1 MKQLFTL
8 KIVVFVLFSLFIIGY
23 IFREWLW
30 FWQTNYTEI
39 LNTYLQKHQG
49 IFRHHLFAKQ
59 HFTPQTYEQ
68 AKIWLSIA
76 LCLVLALQIIF
87 WALLK
92 TIQKHFQEGIKEL
105 NRLYTLFKQ
114 DFNALSKSQKWL
126 LGFTLLA
133 IAVHQVFMYQNIFL
147 SMDEAFSWLFFAS
160 QGASVTLTHYPMP
173 NNHIFYNL
181 TTYFWHFFISDNIL
195 ALRLTSILSFWA
207 LLIMIFVFFLH
218 KSGFQVA
225 YLSLLLSGL
234 GFSQSVF
241 SVQGRA
247 YMFEALCI
255 FTALFALL
263 MYLQNYHSL
272 YLWLFGFACVLGF
285 WAVPV
290 FLYAMLSFYAF
301 LLWQILQKKIPFR
314 LLYRF
319 AWVGLLVSACVYV
332 AYVGVLAYSGKDA
345 LLGNEDVAPKRYDS
359 KWFFSYILPICLR
372 ESVWYVVSLTKY
384 VSFVVF
390 AVVSLLGTWIVWKKS
405 LNHTHQQIWQ
415 FLVISV
421 VVTLGVI
428 CVMQAFPFY
437 RILTYYAIFFACA
450 VAMVLSHF
458 FTQIKTARLYL
469 VALLIL
475 AGSFIQFWQ
484 EIQDFYE
491 PKSYVYHQTIV
502 DEAKT
507 MLKKNQN
514 IYLSENAF
522 YIRFWVEYYSKKE
535 LLRPSPCR
543 ADVAVQEIP
552 EPPPSCQKPYKDI
565 WFLRF
570 YTRE

>member
-8 KIVVFVLFSLFIIGY
+8 KIIIVALFSLFIGGY
-23 IFREWLW
+23 LFREWLW
-30 FWQTNYTEI
+30 FWQTSYTEI

-49 IFRHHLFAKQ
+49 IFRHHLFDKQ

-76 LCLVLALQIIF
+76 LFLFLALQIIF

-92 TIQKHFQEGIKEL
+92 LYKNIFQKGIKEL
-105 NRLYTLFKQ
+105 NRLYTLLRQ
-114 DFNALSKSQKWL
+114 DFNTLSKNQKWL

-147 SMDEAFSWLFFAS
+147 AMDEAFSWLFFTS
-160 QGASVTLTHYPMP
+160 QGASVILTHYPVP
-173 NNHIFYNL
+173 NNHLFYNL
-181 TTYFWHFFISDNIL
+181 TTYFWHFFVSDNIL
-195 ALRLTSILSFWA
+195 ALRLTSILSFWG
-207 LLIMIFVFFLH
+207 LLVVVFAFFLH
-218 KSGFQVA
+218 KSGFQIA
-225 YLSLLLSGL
+225 YLTLLFVGL

-247 YMFEALCI
+247 YMFEALCNI
-255 FTALFALL
+255 IAFFALL

-272 YLWLFGFACVLGF
+272 YLWLFGFTCVLGF

-301 LLWQILQKKIPFR
+301 LLLQILRKKIPFS
-314 LLYRF
+314 LFYRF

-332 AYVGVLAYSGKDA
+332 AYVGVLAYSGKNA
-345 LLGNEDVAPKRYDS
+345 LLSNENVAPKDYDS
-359 KWFFSYILPICLR
+359 KWFFSYILPISLR
-372 ESVWYVVSLTKY
+372 ESVWYVVSLPKY
-384 VSFVVF
+384 VSFIVF
-390 AVVSLLGTWIVWKKS
+390 AVVSLLGSWIVWKKP

-415 FLVISV
+415 FLVISIAI
-421 VVTLGVI
+421 TLGVI
-428 CVMQAFPFY
+428 CAMQAFPFY
-437 RILTYYAIFFACA
+437 RILTYYAIFFAWA

-458 FTQIKTARLYL
+458 LPQIKIAGLYL
-469 VALLIL
+469 IAVLIL
-475 AGSFIQFWQ
+475 VGSFFQFWR
-484 EIQDFYE
+484 EIQDFYD
-491 PKSYVYHQTIV
+491 PKSYVHHQKIV
-502 DEAKT
+502 DEVKT
-507 MLKKNQN
+507 MLNKNQN
-514 IYLSENAF
+514 IYLSEEAF
-522 YIRFWVEYYSKKE
+522 YIRFWVEYYGKKE
-535 LLRPSPCR
+535 LLRSNPCR

-570 YTRE
+570 YARE